1 MIVTTTTDRPLVR
14 MTLRRMR
21 RRELLLVAYR
31 AIELLPEGCLPD
43 LLADLTKLPRL
54 DTAVPRYPP
63 LLEDVQIFVTASLG
77 GKYYESL
84 DVNWKNCSQWSA
96 GTDGFSVE
104 FDRLITRC
112 LALADQDPGPVLE
125 AFDRLF
131 DLLREIDADP
141 DRIVFFADEAGSWQI
156 PVDWRAVLPVYFTCL
171 GSDLPPQNFAQA
183 VDRAIQDFCH
193 HDRPHLILAANRV
206 ATDAQR
212 VELDLLTPS
221 P

>member
-31 AIELLPEGCLPD
+31 AIDLLPEGCLPD

-54 DTAVPRYPP
+54 DTAVPRDPP

-77 GKYYESL
+77 GKYYESF

-104 FDRLITRC
+104 FDRLIVTVR
-112 LALADQDPGPVLE
+112 
-125 AFDRLF
+125 F
-131 DLLREIDADP
+131 
-141 DRIVFFADEAGSWQI
+141 W
-156 PVDWRAVLPVYFTCL
+156 
-171 GSDLPPQNFAQA
+171 
-183 VDRAIQDFCH
+183 
-193 HDRPHLILAANRV
+193 PHS
-206 ATDAQR
+206 
-212 VELDLLTPS
+212 S
-221 P
+221 PRSP